1 MKKAVIAAMILA
13 SWIGG
18 SVPTAL
24 AQDDACLQKGGMW
37 DAAQQKC
44 VQAATIDIKIDY
56 PLSVLQYDFAA
67 QAVDQFLQQQ
77 RQAFFAPLGDPEFY
91 YSPGTLSL
99 YVDYEEYPY
108 SDTITGLKFNIS
120 TYSGGAHPF
129 SFFQTFTF
137 DLGAQRV
144 LSLDDLFLPGSD
156 PLAVIG
162 PLVEQSLATQ
172 LTDMTDADW
181 IHTGT
186 GTDPANYQNWILTP
200 GTLTF
205 YFPPYQVAAYA
216 AGPQTVS
223 LPLADLSAI
232 LAPAFT
238 AG

>member
-1 MKKAVIAAMILA
+1 MKKGMIAGIVLA
-13 SWIGG
+13 LLIG
-18 SVPTAL
+18 VPAAW

-44 VQAATIDIKIDY
+44 VQAATIDIKMDY
-56 PLSVLQYDFAA
+56 PLSVLQYEFAT
-67 QAVDQFLQQQ
+67 QAVDQFFQVQ
-77 RQAFFAPLGDPEFY
+77 RQQFLMPLSDPMFY
-91 YSPGTLSL
+91 YSPGPLSL
-99 YVDYEEYPY
+99 YIDYEEYPY

-137 DLGAQRV
+137 DLANQRV
-144 LSLDDLFLPGSD
+144 LTLDDLFLPGSN
-156 PLAVIG
+156 PLTVIG
-162 PLVEQSLATQ
+162 PLVEQSLLTQ
-172 LTDMTDADW
+172 LGDMTDADW

-186 GTDPANYQNWILTP
+186 GTDPINYQNWILTP

-216 AGPQTVS
+216 VGPQTVS

-232 LAPAFT
+232 LAPDF
-238 AG
+238 G